1 MIRRSSDP
9 YSGGIFGEESEM
21 LTCIA
26 CSKQLKN
33 GSMHRQDEEDPVSAA
48 ATPRTKQA
56 IKTLSSQVFC
66 LLPEKILDFQTLF
79 LQICLGSCQCH
90 PIIIQQ
96 KKKRENLS
104 RIYFVFISFHHF
116 SGGPR
121 CRGFRIL
128 PLCTKYS

>member
-1 MIRRSSDP
+1 
-9 YSGGIFGEESEM
+9 
-21 LTCIA
+21 
-26 CSKQLKN
+26 
-33 GSMHRQDEEDPVSAA
+33 MHRQDEEDPVSAA

-96 KKKRENLS
+96 KKKKGKIYRESILS
-104 RIYFVFISFHHF
+104 LFLSIIFLGAQDAGDSGFFPCVLNIRKQQTRKRITIFVILNFPFCF
-116 SGGPR
+116 S
-121 CRGFRIL
+121 
-128 PLCTKYS
+128 